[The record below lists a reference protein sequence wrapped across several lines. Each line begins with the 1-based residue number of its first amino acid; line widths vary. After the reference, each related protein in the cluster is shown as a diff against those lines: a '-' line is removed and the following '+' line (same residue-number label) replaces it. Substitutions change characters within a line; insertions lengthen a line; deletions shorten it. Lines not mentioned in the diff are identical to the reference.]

1 MSLNLLN
8 PRRKSLSFC
17 WIIKGCS
24 FAAMLLLA
32 SQQMACGSER
42 FTLIALRVRVH
53 LMQSDVSP
61 RLGSRL
67 KTGDVESIFK
77 EVNRIWFQA
86 GIWFELEGIDNLQAL
101 EIPEKRW
108 YIKDRNWVKSAIP
121 TEHFSASAI
130 DVCFVKDMGPN
141 GFFYGEP
148 VVVCENPEYHKVAGG
163 SDNPVARVT
172 AHELGHVLFLQ
183 HRQDHTNLMASGKNG
198 VSLNAQEIKDAR
210 RRALEIL
217 GRKPEA

>member
-8 PRRKSLSFC
+8 RDFKNLSLRWF
-17 WIIKGCS
+17 IKGCS
-24 FAAMLLLA
+24 LAAMLFLTW
-32 SQQMACGSER
+32 QQPVRAIER
-42 FTLIALRVRVH
+42 FTLITLRVKVH
-53 LMQSDVSP
+53 LMRSVTNS
-61 RLGSRL
+61 RLGATL
-67 KTGDVESIFK
+67 TKADVELIFK
-77 EVNRIWFQA
+77 EVNLIWSQA
-86 GIWFELEGIDNLQAL
+86 GILFELEGIDNLQAL

-108 YIKDRNWVKSAIP
+108 YIKDRNWVKAAIP

-183 HRQDHTNLMASGKNG
+183 HRQEHTNLMASGKNG
-198 VSLNAQEIKDAR
+198 ILLNAQEIKDAR
-210 RRALEIL
+210 KRALEIL
-217 GRKPEA
+217 GRKPDA